1 MSAVSRVITPDSCCK
16 GLAASPCSQP
26 NVLHRKNG
34 AEEVRWGR
42 AGCHQPLPKALLSPR
57 APSLLLALSPP
68 LPPPQSQHRSSC
80 GHSPYRSAEG
90 LTGAARSWLPCRG
103 HIRENLF
110 VLLLVQREGPS
121 CRGRRRAG
129 RDCDARVT
137 NGPLSSHLLCLSVAL
152 TLPRTSY
159 LWNLTVFV
167 FL

>member
-1 MSAVSRVITPDSCCK
+1 MSAVSRVIMPDSSCK

-26 NVLHRKNG
+26 SVLHRKNG
-34 AEEVRWGR
+34 AEEVHWGR
-42 AGCHQPLPKALLSPR
+42 AGCHQPLPKALPSPR

-68 LPPPQSQHRSSC
+68 LPPPQSQHGNSC

-90 LTGAARSWLPCRG
+90 LMGAAPTWLPCRS
-103 HIRENLF
+103 HLWENLF

-121 CRGRRRAG
+121 CRGRRWAG

-137 NGPLSSHLLCLSVAL
+137 NGPLLSHLLCLSVAL